1 MAILDKIDAVAGDVF
16 RNRPVLR
23 KRDWLKILL
32 RAL

>member
-1 MAILDKIDAVAGDVF
+1 LAILDKIDAVAGDVF
-16 RNRPVLR
+16 RHRPVLR